1 MPDLPA
7 PWVSAASP
15 SSHSESIVDTTV
27 ECSVVIPAFNEES
40 TLAAIVDAVRP
51 VLEGADARYEII
63 VVDDGASDG
72 TWRVISTLAGNDARI
87 QGVRFTRNFG
97 KEAAIRAGLGA
108 STGRAVVVMDADAQ
122 HPPAVL
128 AQMLALWR
136 TGDVDVVEGV
146 KVDRGRESAL
156 RRGMAGMFYRLWS
169 GLAGYRL
176 DGASDFKLLGRRV
189 VDRYLELPESHL
201 FFRGLTAW
209 LGFRTVQVPF
219 DVAPRVGGRSGWS
232 LRALARQARVAL
244 TSFTSA
250 PLHLVTAIGIAFLVF
265 AVALGAQTVWHWA
278 RGTAV
283 EGFTTVIL
291 LLLVTG
297 SALLIGLGVIGEYIA
312 RIYDEVKRRPR
323 FVVAERTPTASGSAV
338 RSRVSASGDGG

>member
-1 MPDLPA
+1 M
-7 PWVSAASP
+7 
-15 SSHSESIVDTTV
+15 
-27 ECSVVIPAFNEES
+27 VIPAYDEEA
-40 TLAAIVDAVRP
+40 TLASTVAAVRP
-51 VLEGADARYEII
+51 VLEQAGATYEI
-63 VVDDGASDG
+63 VLVDDGATDG
-72 TWRVISTLAGNDARI
+72 TWRVISSLAGTDGRVH
-87 QGVRFTRNFG
+87 GVRFTRNFG

-122 HPPAVL
+122 HPPPVVGA
-128 AQMLALWR
+128 MLALWR

-146 KVDRGRESAL
+146 KVDRGREGAV
-156 RRGMAGMFYRLWS
+156 RRGMAAVFSRVWS
-169 GLAGYRL
+169 GLAGYEL
-176 DGASDFKLLGRRV
+176 QGASDFKLLDRRV
-189 VDRYLELPESHL
+189 VDRYLELPESNL

-232 LRALARQARVAL
+232 LRALASLARVAL

-265 AVALGAQTVWHWA
+265 AVALGAQTLWQWS
-278 RGTAV
+278 RGAAV

-323 FVVAERTPTASGSAV
+323 FVIAERTPTAAGSASAAAE
-338 RSRVSASGDGG
+338 SRIPAADDGS